1 VSRAQEPPVV
11 VKLGSSLVV
20 DPDGAPRP
28 GVLGGVARELAAL
41 VERGTPACVV
51 SSGAIALGA
60 ATAGLTGRRAARS
73 LAQLQAASALGQS
86 ELQRLWQSAFE
97 PFGLPAAQILLT
109 AAEITDRRSYLNVR
123 NTLRALFDVPAVP
136 VLNENDAAATDEI
149 RFGDNDVLAAQIAVL
164 VRARSLVL
172 LTSTGGVLSAP
183 PGVEGAALVAD
194 GEAAAAATF
203 GAASPLGAGGMES
216 KVQAA
221 RLAQAG
227 GVTSFVASPDALGE
241 ILAGASAGT
250 RFAAREAG
258 ESAFK
263 LWLRYGM
270 RPAARISVD
279 DGAAHALRE
288 TAGSLL
294 AVGVTSCEPFRAG
307 DGVEV
312 VDAGGALVARG
323 IASVDADAVAGRPTG
338 VEVVHRD
345 RLIVV

>member
-1 VSRAQEPPVV
+1 VTRAQEPPVV

-20 DPDGAPRP
+20 DPEGAPRP
-28 GVLGGVARELAAL
+28 GVVDDVARELAAV
-41 VERGTPACVV
+41 VERGTPVCVV

-60 ATAGLTGRRAARS
+60 ATAGLTGPRTGRS
-73 LAQLQAASALGQS
+73 LAQLQGASALGQS
-86 ELQRLWQSAFE
+86 ALQRLWQSAFE

-109 AAEITDRRSYLNVR
+109 ATEITDRRAYVNVR

-136 VLNENDAAATDEI
+136 VLNENDAVATDEI

-164 VRARSLVL
+164 VRARLLVL
-172 LTSTGGVLSAP
+172 LTAAGGVLSAP
-183 PGVEGAALVAD
+183 PGVAGAALLAD
-194 GEAAAAATF
+194 GDQTTAAVF

-227 GVTSFVASPDALGE
+227 GVTTYVAAPDALGE
-241 ILAGASAGT
+241 ILAGAAAGT
-250 RFAAREAG
+250 RFEARAGG

-270 RPAARISVD
+270 RAAARVTVD
-279 DGAAHALRE
+279 DGAARALRE
-288 TAGSLL
+288 SAGSLL
-294 AVGVTSCEPFRAG
+294 AVGVTGCEPFRAG
-307 DGVEV
+307 DGIDV
-312 VDAGGALVARG
+312 VDPSGALVARG
-323 IASVDADAVAGRPTG
+323 IASVDAEAVAGRPTG

-345 RLIVV
+345 RMIVA

>member
-1 VSRAQEPPVV
+1 LS
-11 VKLGSSLVV
+11 
-20 DPDGAPRP
+20 
-28 GVLGGVARELAAL
+28 AL
-41 VERGTPACVV
+41 VERGAPVCVV

-60 ATAGLTGRRAARS
+60 ATAGLTGRRAGRS

-86 ELQRLWQSAFE
+86 ELQRLWQEAFE
-97 PFGLPAAQILLT
+97 PYGLPTAQILLT
-109 AAEITDRRSYLNVR
+109 ATEITDRRSYVNVR
-123 NTLRALFDVPAVP
+123 SSLRALFDVPAVP
-136 VLNENDAAATDEI
+136 VLNENDAVATDEI

-164 VRARSLVL
+164 VRARLLVL
-172 LTSTGGVLSAP
+172 LTSAGGVLSAP
-183 PGVEGAALVAD
+183 PEVAGASLLAEGD
-194 GEAAAAATF
+194 ETAAAVF

-227 GVTSFVASPDALGE
+227 GVTAFVAAPAALGE
-241 ILAGASAGT
+241 ILGGSSAGT
-250 RFAAREAG
+250 RFQAEPVG

-270 RPAARISVD
+270 RAAARITID
-279 DGAAHALRE
+279 DGAARALRDS
-288 TAGSLL
+288 AGSLL

-312 VDAGGALVARG
+312 VDPGGGLVARG
-323 IASVDADAVAGRPTG
+323 IASVDADAVAGRPSG

-345 RLIVV
+345 RMVVA